1 MPIYISQSLPDTG
14 CGWHTPPSTPELS
27 SPGAGL
33 PVPQRLLPIQSRYFD
48 YLLSFCTF
56 VLLAAVLPVLSLPS
70 PSRHMVQG
78 HDHSR
83 LSQMCLPLAMF
94 SYAFPAHIGAVTSF
108 PFCFFFHSS
117 TRMYQILALSQGA
130 RLRVKKSTYGKIL
143 RPSPHSQR
151 FQGITVPQKTKWG

>member
-1 MPIYISQSLPDTG
+1 MQAAEVPIYISQSLPDTG

-33 PVPQRLLPIQSRYFD
+33 PVAPEAPPYIIHIFWSL
-48 YLLSFCTF
+48 LLSFCAF
-56 VLLAAVLPVLSLPS
+56 GLLGAVLPVLSLPS
-70 PSRHMVQG
+70 PSCHMVQG

-108 PFCFFFHSS
+108 PFSFFIH
-117 TRMYQILALSQGA
+117 QPGC
-130 RLRVKKSTYGKIL
+130 
-143 RPSPHSQR
+143 
-151 FQGITVPQKTKWG
+151 TKFWHFLWEPGSG